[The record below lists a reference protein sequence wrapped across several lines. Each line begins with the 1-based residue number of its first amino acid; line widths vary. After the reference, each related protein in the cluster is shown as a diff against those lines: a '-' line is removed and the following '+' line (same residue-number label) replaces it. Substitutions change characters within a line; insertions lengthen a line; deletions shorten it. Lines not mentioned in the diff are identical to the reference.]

1 MDTIERKMKKDPDF
15 VVAPRFGNSLQRLV
29 ERFPEGVPDD
39 VCAKALNLTVE
50 EIEQLYQKTVRD
62 LRTTMLGGAT

>member
-1 MDTIERKMKKDPDF
+1 MDTERKLKRDPDF

-39 VCAKALNLTVE
+39 VCAKALNLLPDEV
-50 EIEQLYQKTVRD
+50 EQLYHKTVKD
-62 LRTTMLGGAT
+62 LQVLMLGGVRD